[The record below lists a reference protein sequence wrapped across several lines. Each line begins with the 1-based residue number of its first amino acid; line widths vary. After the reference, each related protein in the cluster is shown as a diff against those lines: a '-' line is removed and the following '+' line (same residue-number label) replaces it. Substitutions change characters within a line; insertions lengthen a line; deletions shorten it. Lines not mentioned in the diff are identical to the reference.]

1 MKYLVGLDVGT
12 SNVKA
17 VLFDTEGNELKASVH
32 ETVVMTSNK
41 YYSEQDMMQV
51 WEQCAGAIKDVVTCG
66 IASPD
71 DILGIGFS
79 GQGEGCWMIDKDG
92 NPVQYASLWNDGR
105 ANELI
110 PGLSEE
116 QVKTFRLAC
125 TAPNPSATVLQ
136 LMWMKKNRPEAIEK
150 AETCFFA
157 KDWIR
162 FKLTGEKYID
172 YTDASTSPLDVKEG
186 KISEKIFED
195 FGIADCL
202 RLFPPLRYST
212 DCGGYITE
220 EASKITGLKVGTP
233 CAMGA
238 LDVTITMA
246 GVNAVNEGDVYTIL
260 GTTCC
265 NGIVVDLNKVDLYDG
280 GCYMHHPKKGLGID
294 IAATMAGTPNLDWM
308 LDEIAGTHDFGE
320 IEKMIKDIPAGSE
333 GVIYHPY
340 ITPSGERSPFYNP
353 NARAGFLGLSTLA
366 TRAHMIKAVYEGIA
380 YSIKDCLYGKDVSG
394 RIYAAG
400 GGSKSLLWAQ
410 IIADVTGCEVV
421 LSEGTEFGAKGAAM
435 LAGVC
440 AGIYSDINEAAG
452 QLCKVKCTFKPN
464 LENTKIYDELFKVFR
479 ASRIA
484 NMEIWN
490 MRQAALDKIE
500 K

>member
-66 IASPD
+66 IAAPE

-150 AETCFFA
+150 ATAQA
-157 KDWIR
+157 K
-162 FKLTGEKYID
+162 KNL
-172 YTDASTSPLDVKEG
+172 
-186 KISEKIFED
+186 
-195 FGIADCL
+195 
-202 RLFPPLRYST
+202 
-212 DCGGYITE
+212 
-220 EASKITGLKVGTP
+220 
-233 CAMGA
+233 
-238 LDVTITMA
+238 
-246 GVNAVNEGDVYTIL
+246 
-260 GTTCC
+260 
-265 NGIVVDLNKVDLYDG
+265 IVVPMVEATIPHEVHGKFGRGYV
-280 GCYMHHPKKGLGID
+280 YMMP
-294 IAATMAGTPNLDWM
+294 AEEGTGV
-308 LDEIAGTHDFGE
+308 IAGGPVRAVME
-320 IEKMIKDIPAGSE
+320 AVGIKDIRTKSHGTS
-333 GVIYHPY
+333 
-340 ITPSGERSPFYNP
+340 NP
-353 NARAGFLGLSTLA
+353 VNCVKAAIAGLS
-366 TRAHMIKAVYEGIA
+366 
-380 YSIKDCLYGKDVSG
+380 
-394 RIYAAG
+394 
-400 GGSKSLLWAQ
+400 
-410 IIADVTGCEVV
+410 
-421 LSEGTEFGAKGAAM
+421 
-435 LAGVC
+435 
-440 AGIYSDINEAAG
+440 
-452 QLCKVKCTFKPN
+452 QLRTAEQV
-464 LENTKIYDELFKVFR
+464 
-479 ASRIA
+479 
-484 NMEIWN
+484 
-490 MRQAALDKIE
+490 AALRGKTVEEIIGCGGMQWHRS